1 MSRLPSPGHDG
12 GRSSEPLLDAERGR
26 SASVDDEGNSR
37 RRAEFRSRSPVTVKN
52 NRNRYA
58 LAALMLVLS
67 LGSFVLQ
74 TETAQYIQ
82 KDLGWNKAYCMMY
95 LTHGSWAFLWPAQL
109 LVLRIRKRQIPFKNL
124 LRSHLSLIRSTIDM
138 ILQADRS
145 SRQQD
150 IANPFHYLLRCI
162 ALVTTALT
170 IAGSTWYIAVN
181 LTTPSDLTAIYN
193 CSAFFAYAFSVPL
206 LRERP
211 QANKIISVMI
221 AVVGVL
227 VVAYGDNTGDKEQDG
242 AASTR
247 LGGNML
253 IGIGSVLYGL
263 YEVLYKKLLCP
274 PSGTSSGR
282 SVIFSNTVCACIGAF
297 TLLILWI
304 PLPLLHWTGWETFEI
319 PTGETARLLAISIFA
334 NAVFSGSFLILISLT
349 SPVLSSVAALLTIFL
364 VAITDNILFGR
375 ELTSA
380 AIVGGLLIIAAFVL
394 LSWATWKEMREES
407 EKEVTDLTSD
417 TEDHDD

>member
-1 MSRLPSPGHDG
+1 MSGPSSAVNDE

-26 SASVDDEGNSR
+26 SASVDGEGNSR

-67 LGSFVLQ
+67 LGSFVIQ

-95 LTHGSWAFLWPAQL
+95 LTHGSWTFLWPAQL
-109 LVLRIRKRQIPFKNL
+109 LVLRLRKRQIPFKNI
-124 LRSHLSLIRSTIDM
+124 LRSHLSLLRSTIDM
-138 ILQADRS
+138 ILQGDRS
-145 SRQQD
+145 NHQD
-150 IANPFHYLLRCI
+150 IAHPFHYLLRCI

-193 CSAFFAYAFSVPL
+193 CSAFFAYAFSIPL
-206 LRERP
+206 LREKP
-211 QANKIISVMI
+211 QADKIISVLI
-221 AVVGVL
+221 AIAGVL
-227 VVAYGDNTGDKEQDG
+227 VVAYGDNTDNQEQDG
-242 AASTR
+242 TARTR

-297 TLLILWI
+297 TLVVLWI
-304 PLPLLHWTGWETFEI
+304 PLPLLHWFGWETFEI
-319 PTGETARLLAISIFA
+319 PTGETARLLCISIFA

-364 VAITDNILFGR
+364 VAITDKIFFGR

-380 AIVGGLLIIAAFVL
+380 AILGGLLIIAAFAL

-407 EKEVTDLTSD
+407 EKEVSDLTSD
-417 TEDHDD
+417 IEDHDD